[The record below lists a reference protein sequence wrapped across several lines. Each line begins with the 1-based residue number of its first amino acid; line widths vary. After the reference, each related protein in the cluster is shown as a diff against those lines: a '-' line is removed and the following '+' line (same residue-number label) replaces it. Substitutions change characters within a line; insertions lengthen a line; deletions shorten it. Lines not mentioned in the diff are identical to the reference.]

1 MAEATAGVRRVR
13 AAQTEAA
20 LKEAA
25 RRVFARNGYLTAKI
39 TDITAEAGRATGSFY
54 SHFASKEE
62 LLEALLVDLLANVD
76 DDLATAGHST
86 DFNDP
91 AAIRWHVAA
100 FWRFFRANRPVM
112 VALNQA
118 AMVDDRF
125 ARRLRELL
133 APDVAH
139 LAEHLRHI
147 TAAGGE
153 LPGDPI
159 VVASAIGAL
168 MWQFAY
174 AWLAGGGEDIGRSL
188 PDEEAIDTLAALIH
202 RGVAG
207 RPGVERRPER

>member
-1 MAEATAGVRRVR
+1 MASLGVRRER

-25 RRVFARNGYLTAKI
+25 KRVFARSGYLTAKI
-39 TDITAEAGRATGSFY
+39 TDITAEAGRAAGSFY
-54 SHFASKEE
+54 SHFAGKEE
-62 LLEALLVDLLANVD
+62 LLEALLVDLLAGADQGV
-76 DDLATAGHST
+76 AAPGHST
-86 DFNDP
+86 DFTDP
-91 AAIRWHVAA
+91 AAIRWHVDA
-100 FWRFFRANRPVM
+100 FWRFFRANQAVM
-112 VALNQA
+112 VALHQA
-118 AMVDDRF
+118 AMVDERF

-133 APDVAH
+133 APDIAH

-153 LPGDPI
+153 LPGDPL

-174 AWLAGGGEDIGRSL
+174 TWLVAGGEEIGRSL
-188 PDEEAIDTLAALIH
+188 SDEEAVDTLAALIH

-207 RPGVERRPER
+207 VAR